1 MACLKRKKLSLSE
14 RHRKVLRSP
23 LITMTKKAVNNLD
36 LVKDHHGQKYLQLW
50 NGFKTAVSL
59 RRDR

>member
-14 RHRKVLRSP
+14 KHWKVLRSS

-36 LVKDHHGQKYLQLW
+36 LVKDHYGRKYLQLR
-50 NGFKTAVSL
+50 N
-59 RRDR
+59 